1 MGRRTSGQ
9 AYEPAGRPGEAP
21 GTSGRPTEG
30 PGSTVDMGFLGSPT
44 DFPGP
49 PWTVWTAK
57 ELPGVS
63 LGFPEFPAVPKN
75 SPGFPGPP

>member
-9 AYEPAGRPGEAP
+9 AYETARRPGEAL
-21 GTSGRPTEG
+21 GTSGRPKDG
-30 PGSTVDMGFLGSPT
+30 PGNTLDIGFLGSPT
-44 DFPGP
+44 DFLGL
-49 PWTVWTAK
+49 PWTVWTAM

-63 LGFPEFPAVPKN
+63 LGFPKVPAVPKN